1 MKTLDELLDID
12 ASCAR
17 ESELVFKDLAESLSC
32 ANAGLVLFEEAGKWM
47 SAYEADNPAQKR
59 FDEAAAELGVSGPE
73 LLAAIRKPTD
83 PSEHAAIVKT
93 RGADRD
99 IGQIIGYH
107 TLLQLAYR
115 SYRSG
120 LTDLRRL
127 KLTAAAGHLRVETES
142 AALILLFFDQPTFA
156 ERWVNPEENMLKFF
170 RESQPHL
177 KKYLADHELSM
188 AYEHGSAI
196 SQHARFASA
205 ARGIRM
211 EGNSI
216 TVLDQEFDPKDPVTF
231 HLAIAY
237 FLRCQTRIFKMLT
250 SKFPQLASHVGFKEA
265 FERYQNLEE
274 KTWWVL
280 ERKYANEINAFST

>member
-12 ASCAR
+12 ASCAK
-17 ESELVFKDLAESLSC
+17 ESELVFKDLPESLAC

-47 SAYEADNPAQKR
+47 STFEADTPAQKR

-83 PSEHAAIVKT
+83 PSDPAAITKA

-99 IGQIIGYH
+99 IGQIIGYR

-142 AALILLFFDQPTFA
+142 AALIVLFFDQPTFA
-156 ERWVNPEENMLKFF
+156 ERWINLEENMIKFF

-177 KKYLADHELSM
+177 KTYLADYELSM
-188 AYEHGSAI
+188 AYDHGSAI

-231 HLAIAY
+231 HLALAY
-237 FLRCQTRIFKMLT
+237 FLRCQTRIFKMVT
-250 SKFPQLASHVGFKEA
+250 SRFPELASHVGFKEA
-265 FERYQNLEE
+265 FETYRTFEE

-280 ERKYANEINAFST
+280 ERKYASEIKSFSM

>member
-1 MKTLDELLDID
+1 MKTLDELLEID
-12 ASCAR
+12 ASCAKQ
-17 ESELVFKDLAESLSC
+17 SELVFKDLPESLAC

-73 LLAAIRKPTD
+73 LFAAIRKPTD
-83 PSEHAAIVKT
+83 PSESAAITKA
-93 RGADRD
+93 RSADRD
-99 IGQIIGYH
+99 IGQIIGYR

-127 KLTAAAGHLRVETES
+127 KLTGAAGHLRVETES
-142 AALILLFFDQPTFA
+142 AALIVLFFDQPTFA
-156 ERWVNPEENMLKFF
+156 ERWINPEENMIKFF

-188 AYEHGSAI
+188 AYDHGSAI

-231 HLAIAY
+231 HLALAY
-237 FLRCQTRIFKMLT
+237 FLRCQTRILKMLT
-250 SKFPQLASHVGFKEA
+250 NKFPDLGSHVGFKEA
-265 FERYQNLEE
+265 FEKYKGLEE

-280 ERKYANEINAFST
+280 ERKYASEIKSFSM